1 MMDETYV
8 INQLKEDTS
17 FVSTDFNKDMKIAQK
32 KGKDN
37 TFLIDYVLPD
47 FTTLRRGYIRP
58 KDEVGSGEQVNIFF
72 LLIPPLINHF
82 LQLLID
88 CPVGY

>member
-1 MMDETYV
+1 MDETYV

-17 FVSTDFNKDMKIAQK
+17 FVSTDFNRDMAIAQK

-37 TFLIDYVLPD
+37 AFLIDYVLPD

-58 KDEVGSGEQVNIFF
+58 KDEVGSGEQVKLKTAVISER
-72 LLIPPLINHF
+72 IISKR
-82 LQLLID
+82 II
-88 CPVGY
+88 